1 MNHKQKL
8 AYMALGAGIMA
19 VGITIGQ
26 FITPN
31 IEAQSNGVFD
41 EITCRRLKV
50 VDKLG
55 RDAISLNAGEKSNGM
70 TIFDKTQA
78 PAILLV
84 GGFVR
89 DEAKDNL
96 IQIYGRAENNGILL
110 IADETSSL
118 VKLFDSAG
126 NSAIF
131 LGAHE
136 EEGNSAAILDKV
148 GNIRWSAP

>member
-41 EITCRRLKV
+41 EITCRRLNV

-55 RDAISLNAGEKSNGM
+55 RDAITLNAGEKGNVM
-70 TIFDKTQA
+70 MIFDKTPS
-78 PAILLV
+78 PAIFL
-84 GGFVR
+84 GGGLIR
-89 DEAKDNL
+89 DESKDNL
-96 IQIYGRAENNGILL
+96 IKIFGRTERNGILL
-110 IADETSSL
+110 SADETSSL

-131 LGAHE
+131 LGAHD

>member
-1 MNHKQKL
+1 MNNQQKL
-8 AYMALGAGIMA
+8 GYTLLGAGIMA
-19 VGITIGQ
+19 IGITIGQ
-26 FITPN
+26 FITPD
-31 IEAQSNGVFD
+31 IKAQSNGVFD

-55 RDAISLNAGEKSNGM
+55 RDAITLNAGEESNGM
-70 TIFDKTQA
+70 RIFDKTQA
-78 PAILLV
+78 PAIILS

-96 IQIYGRAENNGILL
+96 IQIFGRAESNGILL
-110 IADETSSL
+110 ITDETSSL

-126 NSAIF
+126 NSAVF

-136 EEGNSAAILDKV
+136 EEGNSAGIFDKV

>member
-55 RDAISLNAGEKSNGM
+55 RDAITLNAGEESNVIL
-70 TIFDKTQA
+70 IFDKTQA
-78 PAILLV
+78 SAILLA
-84 GGFVR
+84 GGWVR
-89 DEAKDNL
+89 DEVKDNL
-96 IQIYGRAENNGILL
+96 IQIFGGTENNGILL
-110 IADETSSL
+110 SADETTSL
-118 VKLFDSAG
+118 VKIFDNAG
-126 NSAIF
+126 NSAIL
-131 LGAHE
+131 LGAN
-136 EEGNSAAILDKV
+136 EEGNHAAILDRV
-148 GNIRWSAP
+148 GNIRWRAP